1 MPTTISNPASFSSVR
16 SAFSAE
22 GYGSSTSFF
31 AYRQGGGIVPATS
44 AFNVIGAGSAG
55 DPLRL
60 SQFSG
65 FTVPSPVVINISNQS
80 LVNITY
86 EPFPTYIR
94 YRLNSNG
101 KAYQVNNDIG
111 NSTVTTYLEDWVVPN
126 SSASDYEVFATVTNG
141 ANLQGDLNTWVPLS
155 FTRDWILE
163 SNIVEESF
171 TAEFT
176 IQIRKIGTSTVLD
189 TANISLTATYL
200 GN

>member
-1 MPTTISNPASFSSVR
+1 MALPTTSLSFSALQTEFGGSNPISLS
-16 SAFSAE
+16 E
-22 GYGSSTSFF
+22 Y
-31 AYRQGGGIVPATS
+31 YRGAGGGY
-44 AFNVIGAGSAG
+44 
-55 DPLRL
+55 
-60 SQFSG
+60 
-65 FTVPSPVVINISNQS
+65 VPSGTTSSYGTIPTFGEISLGVFRGTQKTVISISNQS

-101 KAYQVNNDIG
+101 KAYQVSNDIG
-111 NSTVTTYLEDWVVPN
+111 NSTVITYLEDWVVPN

-141 ANLQGDLNTWVPLS
+141 GNLQGDLNTWVPLS

-171 TAEFT
+171 TTEFT